1 MNTFV
6 IKNKIVVRILFFCF
20 LIFYT
25 LGNLDAQIFGSQSLK
40 FSKTLDY
47 IQKYYVDSVDT
58 EELVEKAIVSMLED
72 LDPHSNYL
80 TAEEVKAMN
89 EPLHGNFE
97 GIGISFNILNDTIL
111 VISPISGGP
120 SEKLGI
126 RAGDRIIKID
136 GENVAGI
143 GITNQDIFDRLRG
156 EKGTRVTVTILRK
169 GYDELL
175 EFQIVRD
182 KIPIFSLDAAY
193 MINKNTG
200 YIKLNRFAATTV
212 DEFEEALKDLRE
224 KNLKHLV
231 LDLSGNGGGYM
242 EEAIELADHFLEK
255 NKLIVYT
262 EGLHTP
268 KREHDATSSGDFE
281 DGKLIIIVDEGSA
294 SASEIVAG
302 AIQDWDRG
310 FIVGRR
316 TFGKGLVQKPLYL
329 HDGSMLRLT
338 VARYHTPTGRMIQ
351 KSYKNGVEEYER
363 EILERFKRGEN
374 LSQKNNELPDSL
386 KYYTLKKNRIV
397 YGGGGI
403 MPDFFVPVDTSSYSD
418 YYRELV
424 RKGIIS
430 RFILDYLD
438 KNREKLLNEYNDFDS
453 FLRKFEITESF
464 FNDFLAYAESEKVE
478 KDEDALEKSGNDIK
492 MLLKAYIA
500 RDIWNTSAFFQV
512 YNTTNPAL
520 DKAIEIFNDWDKY

>member
-1 MNTFV
+1 MMNTFV

-262 EGLHTP
+262 EG
-268 KREHDATSSGDFE
+268 
-281 DGKLIIIVDEGSA
+281 
-294 SASEIVAG
+294 
-302 AIQDWDRG
+302 
-310 FIVGRR
+310 
-316 TFGKGLVQKPLYL
+316 
-329 HDGSMLRLT
+329 
-338 VARYHTPTGRMIQ
+338 
-351 KSYKNGVEEYER
+351 
-363 EILERFKRGEN
+363 
-374 LSQKNNELPDSL
+374 
-386 KYYTLKKNRIV
+386 
-397 YGGGGI
+397 
-403 MPDFFVPVDTSSYSD
+403 
-418 YYRELV
+418 
-424 RKGIIS
+424 
-430 RFILDYLD
+430 
-438 KNREKLLNEYNDFDS
+438 
-453 FLRKFEITESF
+453 
-464 FNDFLAYAESEKVE
+464 
-478 KDEDALEKSGNDIK
+478 
-492 MLLKAYIA
+492 
-500 RDIWNTSAFFQV
+500 
-512 YNTTNPAL
+512 
-520 DKAIEIFNDWDKY
+520 